1 MLRRRMGIKKARTP
15 PPRKQILLIT
25 FVLFIIC
32 VFLSIWVVSQKID
45 PILMDIANAKR
56 KEFATRAI
64 NQAVLYAETYD
75 FDDMTTMDTSGDVT
89 IVGWNG
95 SVVNKINRVTTD
107 RIEEFFKYMNQG
119 VSPEQLE
126 SKMDLD
132 YGDTTDEL
140 VVDDP
145 TLVEIPLGEALGSSL
160 LANLGPKIPINFE
173 IIGSVDTQVKHEI
186 EEYGINNSLVKLY
199 IYTSADV
206 QVIIPNV
213 TKVETV
219 TGQVYL
225 DSRVIMGGVPEFYG
239 GNGNGPS
246 ISVPKQDLQDD

>member
-1 MLRRRMGIKKARTP
+1 MMRPQMGFRKTRTP

-25 FVLFIIC
+25 FILFILC
-32 VFLSIWVVSQKID
+32 VFLSIWIISSRID
-45 PILMDIANAKR
+45 PIIADIAERKR
-56 KEFATRAI
+56 VEFATRAI
-64 NQAVLYAETYD
+64 NQAVLFAEDYD
-75 FDDMTTMDTSGDVT
+75 FDDIMEMDTSGDVT
-89 IVGWNG
+89 VLGWNG
-95 SVVNKINRVTTD
+95 SMVNKINRMTTD
-107 RIEEFFKYMNQG
+107 RVEEFFKYMNQG

-199 IYTSADV
+199 IYTEADV

-213 TKVETV
+213 TKVKTV
-219 TGQVYL
+219 SGQVYL

-239 GNGNGPS
+239 GGSGGPS
-246 ISVPKQDLQDD
+246 ISVPKKDLQDD